1 MDQMSGVT
9 LDISEA
15 RKQLNSIDERRK
27 GDRVIV
33 VTRHN
38 KNAFAVVDLEYL
50 AAVLETVEILSDP
63 EAMRMHQQSID
74 DIRAGR
80 LHDHDDV
87 EKELG

>member
-1 MDQMSGVT
+1 MSGIT

-15 RKQLNSIDERRK
+15 RKQLNTIDERLK
-27 GDRVIV
+27 GEHVIV

-38 KNAFAVVDLEYL
+38 KKAFAVVDLEYL
-50 AAVLETVEILSDP
+50 SAVYETLEILSDH
-63 EAMRMHQQSID
+63 EAMRMLAKSID

-80 LHDHDDV
+80 LHDHHDV